1 MKFSVK
7 GIRGIGI
14 ELNSDIELSDM
25 TVVIGPNGS
34 GKTLFAKL
42 LYSIIRALTRPSPEM
57 LYHGGVD
64 TERAVSIHLSEEL
77 VRVFGSRPSLSGE
90 VELIS
95 EDQGKVSISLNQEKI
110 TVDLS
115 RVGGLVSELY
125 SKFFPVIYGSVRR
138 AEVLF
143 NNQAGGELADLYE
156 LVKETAAEARIYGRR
171 EEQVERLGLSVIAE
185 RDGIRASSSLRGVEL
200 NINEI
205 PYGYAQIIPIVLM
218 LRSYRYLIID
228 EPTLNLHA
236 DAQVKLADYLY
247 DKALADRRFIV
258 TTHSDVFAVQLA
270 VNHVKRGKDKGK
282 TLKIYLLN
290 NGRAEEIK
298 YTEKGDIESIPTITD
313 VIKEQIREIYGTNV

>member
-7 GIRGIGI
+7 GLKGIGI
-14 ELNSDIELSDM
+14 ELNTDIELSDM

-34 GKTLFAKL
+34 GKTLLAKL

-57 LYHGGVD
+57 LYHGDIDV
-64 TERAVSIHLSEEL
+64 ERAIGIHLSEEL
-77 VRVFGSRPSLSGE
+77 VRVFGSRPNLSGE
-90 VELIS
+90 VELTS
-95 EDQGKVSISLNQEKI
+95 EDQGKVSISLSQEKI

-143 NNQAGGELADLYE
+143 NNQVGGELADLYE
-156 LVKETAAEARIYGRR
+156 LVKETVSEARIYGRR

-185 RDGIRASSSLRGVEL
+185 RNGIRASLRGAEL
-200 NINEI
+200 DANRI
-205 PYGYAQIIPIVLM
+205 PYGYAQIVPIVLM
-218 LRSYRYLIID
+218 LRSYRYLVVD

-247 DKALADRRFIV
+247 DKVLADRRFIV
-258 TTHSDVFAVQLA
+258 TTHSDVFTVQLA
-270 VNHVKRGKDKGK
+270 VNHVKRGARSGK
-282 TLKIYLLN
+282 TLKVYLLN
-290 NGRAEEIK
+290 DGRAEEIM

-313 VIKEQIREIYGTNV
+313 VIKEQIREIYGPDV

>member
-7 GIRGIGI
+7 GLKGIGI
-14 ELNSDIELSDM
+14 ELNADIELSDM

-34 GKTLFAKL
+34 GKTLLVKL

-57 LYHGGVD
+57 LYHGNVD
-64 TERAVSIHLSEEL
+64 IERATGIHLSEEL

-90 VELIS
+90 VELTS
-95 EDQGKVSISLNQEKI
+95 EDQGKVSISLSQEKVD
-110 TVDLS
+110 VDLS

-156 LVKETAAEARIYGRR
+156 LVKETVAEARIFGRR
-171 EEQVERLGLSVIAE
+171 VEQVERLGLSVIAE
-185 RDGIRASSSLRGVEL
+185 RDGIRASLKGVEL
-200 NINEI
+200 DVNRI
-205 PYGYAQIIPIVLM
+205 PYGYAQVVPIVLM
-218 LRSYRYLIID
+218 PRSYRYLIVD

-236 DAQVKLADYLY
+236 DTQVKLANYLY
-247 DKALADRRFIV
+247 DNVLAGRRFII
-258 TTHSDVFAVQLA
+258 TTHSDMFTVQLA
-270 VNHVKRGKDKGK
+270 VNHVKRGARSGK

-290 NGRAEEIK
+290 DGRAEEIM